1 MWIWEQKLQWYSCVY
16 SMHLFKVF
24 ILSVLSWFAR
34 LKQPTRRWSS
44 SMIVMATKDSS
55 RLFDQPFVQ
64 TQIKKTS
71 KLRVTGR
78 LWGEATGHR
87 WIPLTKASDA
97 ELRFFFICVW
107 INGWS
112 NKRDVGDLRH
122 HHAHYDVTVMCLPE
136 NSSAP
141 WSVPRSFHWFWIQWL
156 PDLLGWWLLSRLLGS
171 PSWSAI
177 RKDIITFFSEIYLHL
192 FTRNIVVIL
201 STLNS
206 AALRSEIFRKHF

>member
-64 TQIKKTS
+64 TQIKKNI
-71 KLRVTGR
+71 
-78 LWGEATGHR
+78 EAPRHWPFVRRSHR
-87 WIPLTKASDA
+87 SPVDSPHKGQWRGASI
-97 ELRFFFICVW
+97 FFICVW

-156 PDLLGWWLLSRLLGS
+156 PDLLGWWLLSHLLGS

-177 RKDIITFFSEIYLHL
+177 RKDIITFFQWNLPAFVYKKHCC
-192 FTRNIVVIL
+192 NI
-201 STLNS
+201 
-206 AALRSEIFRKHF
+206 EYP